1 MIRYIVNSLF
11 AYQLVANVLQLRNTS
26 TINKDHVLRI
36 VVELLKL
43 TGICACCLRVTC
55 MVYSK
60 ERIETIKRFITYD
73 TSDSGD
79 STFDEQQRQNF
90 KKHARAIVQTV
101 FGLIITDTIL
111 LTIPC
116 SATRNLIGF
125 PTQLSFVGQR
135 ASSVLHFLLV
145 TGFPLA
151 TFSKFTCSMA
161 NNVVLLLGMRVK
173 LNIVAHR
180 YRQIFKQECLDQEQ
194 RFDHMNE
201 ELRKALIQQ
210 TECWRHLSILKDI
223 VGRTFIPVHYY
234 SLYCIG
240 SLLYV
245 SRDMGVNATSGV
257 LVASVC
263 FLLLEYYVTCRLIDS
278 LRDVTDSIGYTIF
291 ELCARIP
298 YTRKSHQKFVHMKR
312 ALIITWI
319 NTSNVSFAN
328 CFQLFNISTSAFVGM
343 LNITYSVFTF
353 LINVGW

>member
-1 MIRYIVNSLF
+1 
-11 AYQLVANVLQLRNTS
+11 
-26 TINKDHVLRI
+26 
-36 VVELLKL
+36 
-43 TGICACCLRVTC
+43 
-55 MVYSK
+55 
-60 ERIETIKRFITYD
+60 
-73 TSDSGD
+73 
-79 STFDEQQRQNF
+79 
-90 KKHARAIVQTV
+90 
-101 FGLIITDTIL
+101 
-111 LTIPC
+111 
-116 SATRNLIGF
+116 
-125 PTQLSFVGQR
+125 
-135 ASSVLHFLLV
+135 
-145 TGFPLA
+145 
-151 TFSKFTCSMA
+151 MA

-180 YRQIFKQECLDQEQ
+180 YRQILKQESLDQEQ
-194 RFDHMNE
+194 RFDRMNE
-201 ELRKALIQQ
+201 EIRKALIQQ
-210 TECWRHLSILKDI
+210 TECWRYQYAFLTECFDNSSVLYFRHLSILKDI
-223 VGRTFIPVHYY
+223 VGKAFIPVHYY

-278 LRDVTDSIGYTIF
+278 LRDVTDSIGYTMF

-298 YTRKSHQKFVHMKR
+298 YTRKSHQKFVQMKR